1 MIVKVF
7 FLLRQFRVTFTRVLK
22 VEKFHKAEVLEI
34 AHLILEEGLI
44 EFLVLMR
51 SEREELR
58 DLKYCVAIVILL

>member
-22 VEKFHKAEVLEI
+22 VEKFHKTEVLEI

>member
-7 FLLRQFRVTFTRVLK
+7 FLLSQFRVPFTRVLK
-22 VEKFHKAEVLEI
+22 VEKFHKTEVLEI
-34 AHLILEEGLI
+34 GRLILEEGLI

-58 DLKYCVAIVILL
+58 DLKYCVAIVI

>member
-22 VEKFHKAEVLEI
+22 VEKFHKTEVLEI
-34 AHLILEEGLI
+34 GRLILEEGLI